1 MWGNVPTFS
10 LYVMEADIEEGLLG
24 PVKDRTSFL
33 PSSHL
38 MEVSCTLSSHHH
50 ISGVR
55 RYLGSGWSSLGSTKA
70 FTKPASP
77 WPQGGGV
84 GVCWSRGSCSPR
96 ALGSRES
103 TWEGAGGHSGR
114 GDLS

>member
-1 MWGNVPTFS
+1 MWGNVGTFS

-55 RYLGSGWSSLGSTKA
+55 RYLGLD
-70 FTKPASP
+70 
-77 WPQGGGV
+77 V
-84 GVCWSRGSCSPR
+84 R
-96 ALGSRES
+96 
-103 TWEGAGGHSGR
+103 H
-114 GDLS
+114 